1 MREIKF
7 RVWSSCW
14 NLMIYLDGF
23 KYINEKIIQ
32 IYYKDEDGDISSSV
46 VSLKD
51 ATLEQYTGIQD
62 KNGKE
67 IYEGDICK
75 YYNPED
81 KDGICEIEEDYALWI
96 GGTIKE
102 TNLLT
107 PLLYLKC
114 SSEWEVIGNIYEHS
128 HLLK

>member
-1 MREIKF
+1 
-7 RVWSSCW
+7 
-14 NLMIYLDGF
+14 MIYLDGF

-51 ATLEQYTGIQD
+51 ATLEQYTGLKD

-67 IYEGDICK
+67 IYEGDICR
-75 YYNPED
+75 YFNPED

-114 SSEWEVIGNIYEHS
+114 SSEWGVIGDIHENPDP
-128 HLLK
+128 LKVI